1 VSTSALGYLAW
12 FGYLAQQAATPRWL
26 PHVQDPQLAWLFGG
40 VLGILVFAS
49 VIGAVLAQ
57 TAKGDSARATI
68 ENLNARIRA
77 WWKMCAIFA
86 LTLLIGRIGS
96 LVLFGLLSLLALREY
111 VTLVPT
117 RRGDHRTLAWIFF
130 VITPLQYYL
139 IGIRWYGFFA
149 VMIPAVAFLF
159 IPTRMAMSGD
169 TEHFLERAAKL
180 QFGIMICAYCLS
192 HAPALLILSIP
203 GFEGHDARLLL
214 YLVLVDQMSDVLQY
228 VWGKLTG
235 KHQIAP
241 LVSPNKT
248 WEGFVGG
255 VLTATALGTALWWA
269 TPFTPLQSAGMSLVI
284 ALLGFAGGL
293 VMSAIKRDVGV
304 KDFGAIIEGH
314 GGILDRTDSL
324 CFAAPIFFHL
334 VRYFF
339 VP

>member
-1 VSTSALGYLAW
+1 M
-12 FGYLAQQAATPRWL
+12 
-26 PHVQDPQLAWLFGG
+26 QDPLLAWLFGG
-40 VLGILVFAS
+40 VLGILVLAS
-49 VIGAVLAQ
+49 AIGAVLKQ
-57 TAKGDSARATI
+57 TAKSDAARATI
-68 ENLNARIRA
+68 DNLNARTRA

-86 LTLLIGRIGS
+86 LTLLVGRVGS
-96 LVLFGLLSLLALREY
+96 LVLFALLSLLALREY
-111 VTLVPT
+111 ITLMPT
-117 RRGDHRTLAWIFF
+117 RRGDHRTLLWIFF

-149 VMIPAVAFLF
+149 IMIPAVAFLF
-159 IPTRMAMSGD
+159 IPTRMAMAGD
-169 TEHFLERAAKL
+169 TGHFLERAAKI
-180 QFGIMICAYCLS
+180 QFGIMICSYCLS
-192 HAPALLILSIP
+192 HAPALLILNIP

-228 VWGKLTG
+228 VWGKLSG
-235 KHQIAP
+235 RHKIAP
-241 LVSPNKT
+241 RVSPNKT

-255 VLTATALGTALWWA
+255 ILTATALGAALWWA
-269 TPFTPLQSAGMSLVI
+269 TPFTPLQAAGMSLVI

-314 GGILDRTDSL
+314 GGILDRIDSL